1 MSGHRDPHDP
11 SNSGRTEPTLGDLD
25 HLDSPRPNAPDGLP
39 NLTID
44 PDRRRAVPGR
54 TKRTRRRRGWLIPV
68 LLIVVIGAA
77 AALWFNQNHLRGML
91 PNTDLN
97 DVLNRAQTALQQGH
111 LDGNDGTSARELYE
125 QANALE
131 PDNDRAHQGLHQ
143 VGMAEVARADAALQA
158 GKLDDADQALA
169 IARELLGGGSD
180 VDQLTQQIAKAR
192 NATGQIDTVIGQ
204 AQQAFTDGKLDGPDG
219 AGALYQRALATDP
232 TNAVARH
239 GLDQVGGALAAQARK
254 ALDANDRAGA
264 GVIIDRLA
272 ALLPNYGDLPSLRT
286 AQTQL
291 QQQDTG
297 ALADILKQGEDAL
310 RAGRISGAGDDT
322 ALAHFKAALAIDPDN
337 AEAKAGLGQVAEA
350 LIVQANAAL
359 DGGDATQAKQL
370 LDQSAVLAPKS
381 ADLLASRARLG
392 QGAGQGASQGVVSD
406 DEDTSTVTP
415 VNLTPQQSAQVDRMV
430 QQAQQAASRGDIMSP
445 PGNCAYD
452 LYRSALA
459 IDGNNPAARAGLQ
472 GLSSL
477 VSQQFQQALR
487 DGDLVKASD
496 LLGTLGNL
504 SPGDAGQLQLQDRLA
519 GAWLD
524 KAEQQLNSGDRNGAA
539 QALQQARKLAPNQ
552 PRLQQLTLRMQGG
565 T

>member
-11 SNSGRTEPTLGDLD
+11 SHQGRTEPTLGDLD

-39 NLTID
+39 NVTID
-44 PDRRRAVPGR
+44 PDRRRSAPNK
-54 TKRTRRRRGWLIPV
+54 TKRPRRRGWLIPV

-77 AALWFNQNHLRGML
+77 AALWLNQNHLRGML
-91 PNTDLN
+91 ANTDLN

-111 LDGNDGTSARELYE
+111 LDGSDGTSARELFE

-180 VDQLTQQIAKAR
+180 VDRLTQQIATAR
-192 NATGQIDTVIGQ
+192 NATGQIDTLIGQ
-204 AQQAFTDGKLDGPDG
+204 AQQAFTDGKLDGGDG

-239 GLDQVGGALAAQARK
+239 GLDQVGGALADQARK

-264 GVIIDRLA
+264 GIIIDRLA

-297 ALADILKQGEDAL
+297 ALADTLKQGEDAL

-359 DGGDATQAKQL
+359 DGGDAAQARQL
-370 LDQSAVLAPKS
+370 LDQAAVLAPKS

-392 QGAGQGASQGVVSD
+392 QGGAADTSQGVSSD
-406 DEDTSTVTP
+406 DQDTSTVTP
-415 VNLTPQQSAQVDRMV
+415 VNLTPQQSAQIDRMV
-430 QQAQQAASRGDIMSP
+430 QQAQIAASRGDIMSP

-459 IDGNNPAARAGLQ
+459 IDGNNVAARAGLQ

-477 VSQQFQQALR
+477 VGQQFQQALR

-504 SPGDAGQLQLQDRLA
+504 SPGDAGQVQLQERLA

-524 KAEQQLNSGDRNGAA
+524 KAEQQLNSGDRSGAA

-552 PRLQQLTLRMQGG
+552 PRLQQLSLRMQGG

>member
-1 MSGHRDPHDP
+1 
-11 SNSGRTEPTLGDLD
+11 
-25 HLDSPRPNAPDGLP
+25 
-39 NLTID
+39 
-44 PDRRRAVPGR
+44 
-54 TKRTRRRRGWLIPV
+54 
-68 LLIVVIGAA
+68 
-77 AALWFNQNHLRGML
+77 
-91 PNTDLN
+91 
-97 DVLNRAQTALQQGH
+97 
-111 LDGNDGTSARELYE
+111 
-125 QANALE
+125 
-131 PDNDRAHQGLHQ
+131 
-143 VGMAEVARADAALQA
+143 
-158 GKLDDADQALA
+158 
-169 IARELLGGGSD
+169 
-180 VDQLTQQIAKAR
+180 
-192 NATGQIDTVIGQ
+192 
-204 AQQAFTDGKLDGPDG
+204 
-219 AGALYQRALATDP
+219 
-232 TNAVARH
+232 
-239 GLDQVGGALAAQARK
+239 
-254 ALDANDRAGA
+254 
-264 GVIIDRLA
+264 
-272 ALLPNYGDLPSLRT
+272 LRT